1 MEDASAYIEFILRT
15 MQSRD
20 LFHSIRIEPTSC
32 WEYLLWM
39 DQVPFP
45 YTHTPTFSYPDT
57 PFQVNYG
64 GVRVK
69 LPSSLRTMYGEEENS
84 EATNE
89 EEVGVASTPND
100 PEVGVA
106 PTAPNEEEVEMNWSV
121 CNFLPE
127 AGSCQDIFRVMVAAH
142 IHALFSHEVE
152 GRRNHAPG
160 STPIQRRLNTSVQSQ
175 VCVCVCMS
183 VCVCVTLSL
192 PFHSSHQT
200 TVSLRVSFHSLS
212 KESKLKSPKNYT
224 CKLRPQQTTIILS
237 FSLSDLRRRFIKL
250 SVAEGINVTPP
261 ASCFH
266 GYLAR
271 TSP

>member
-1 MEDASAYIEFILRT
+1 
-15 MQSRD
+15 
-20 LFHSIRIEPTSC
+20 
-32 WEYLLWM
+32 M
-39 DQVPFP
+39 DGPGPIPIHP
-45 YTHTPTFSYPDT
+45 YTHVSYPDT

-100 PEVGVA
+100 QEVGMA

-142 IHALFSHEVE
+142 IHALYSHEVE

-175 VCVCVCMS
+175 VCVCE
-183 VCVCVTLSL
+183 CVCVTLSL

-200 TVSLRVSFHSLS
+200 TVSLRVWSLSLS